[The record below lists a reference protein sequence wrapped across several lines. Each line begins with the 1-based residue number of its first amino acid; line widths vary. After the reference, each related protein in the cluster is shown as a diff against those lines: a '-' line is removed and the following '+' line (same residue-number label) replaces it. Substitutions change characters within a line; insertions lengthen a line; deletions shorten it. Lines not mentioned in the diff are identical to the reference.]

1 MKYLIEGADKTT
13 GDDRRIIISAESA
26 SEAQNKAGA
35 MGILVSTVQA
45 RESEP
50 DQPIAVPSR
59 EDLIDEIEEREV
71 TGGLTP
77 KAAQRATRNPSRPE
91 YTGLKYASN
100 MLGFL
105 GAFSYVIAVF
115 AFLVYADDGAGG
127 EGFFIFLSLL
137 IVGTMQLGMSAACV
151 ALRDIA
157 RNSFR

>member
-1 MKYLIEGADKTT
+1 MKYFIEGADKTT

-26 SEAQNKAGA
+26 SEAQNKAGTK
-35 MGILVSTVQA
+35 GILVSTVQA

-50 DQPIAVPSR
+50 DQPITEPSR
-59 EDLIDEIEEREV
+59 EDILDELEEHEV

-77 KAAQRATRNPSRPE
+77 KTPQRGTRRPSPPE
-91 YTGLKYASN
+91 YNGLKYASN

-137 IVGTMQLGMSAACV
+137 VVGAIQAGMVV
-151 ALRDIA
+151 AGV
-157 RNSFR
+157 